1 MDDFLHLQ
9 SQILQDMKDDDK
21 HEDFTDKCY
30 KWWDRITL
38 LALIVGFVLGV
49 IFTLMHN
56 DYGQIICAIVI
67 AVSFGLHAGNPFDN
81 GGKLPNM

>member
-9 SQILQDMKDDDK
+9 SLILQDMKDDDE
-21 HEDFTDKCY
+21 HGDFTDKCY

-38 LALIVGFVLGV
+38 LALILGFVLGV
-49 IFTLMHN
+49 IFTVLHN

-67 AVSFGLHAGNPFDN
+67 GVSFALHAGNPFDH
-81 GGKLPNM
+81 GGNIPKM